1 MEGAGR
7 KKHVMRGGAR
17 TYAVTGNEV
26 YNDFSTLDDTN
37 LATALAAN
45 PNNVVM
51 FIYMPALPGPPPT
64 PHGVSDDPTV
74 FNRANPAL
82 VSPAPGASGWHSVV
96 FGTSQSL
103 LQPRDFRVLMNPAF
117 RIFVQRIGRMD
128 PVTRKDMIRGPD
140 GPGGAVTPGLMGF
153 PNIAALNAWLGPPP
167 APPPPPPAPPAPP
180 PPPPAS
186 SGDGGS
192 GAAGGDVGAVPLP
205 AALARYANVVDNAA
219 TGHIW
224 ANLQQQMLLAPLVRQ
239 RDEYGRW
246 SQDPVLFI
254 VFNGFILG
262 LQGRGVLP
270 PDPAALAEIPLSDYY
285 CSFIWMI
292 IRIVNGA
299 DDIPDAW
306 LDAGG
311 ALSAMR
317 FPGRGSLED
326 VVVSVRSLM
335 ERVVKDN
342 WKHALDN
349 NDENGWIEAA
359 RELERALVNAPPPPA
374 GAVPGGVQEVDIPM
388 AGDGGAGGSNAA
400 AMMGGPLG
408 AAAARAGPGILG
420 PFASAAGSGMMAPA
434 GQFQWANYGP
444 PGAAVAQAAPAV
456 AAPMMGGPLGAA
468 AAMMGGPLGAAG
480 AAGAGPGILGPFA
493 SAAGSGMMAP
503 AGQFQWANYGPPG
516 AAVAQAAQAPAV
528 AAPMNP
534 GMLAPMPPYP
544 NHPRNPYN
552 NLGAAQQ
559 ANNAIA
565 WQYWDQWVAM
575 YPLAAAQYL
584 ASLPPGQRRYG
595 GAIRSSLPT
604 RRAGRSSS
612 SRKRRYTHRRRAL
625 RIGKG
630 GYRST
635 KKNRKV

>member
-7 KKHVMRGGAR
+7 KKHVMRGGGR
-17 TYAVTGNEV
+17 IFQVTEDQKC
-26 YNDFSTLDDTN
+26 NDFITLDEPTIKTVLEKTKPDGSPDTRN
-37 LATALAAN
+37 II
-45 PNNVVM
+45 M

-64 PHGVSDDPTV
+64 QHGVSDKPTV
-74 FNRANPAL
+74 INRAAPELIGPADNI
-82 VSPAPGASGWHSVV
+82 VIPGLNEDLGPPPRPVRWHTAN
-96 FGTSQSL
+96 FGTTQLAISH
-103 LQPRDFRVLMNPAF
+103 RDYLTIMNPVNRLF
-117 RIFVQRIGRMD
+117 MCMIGNYNQNVRLD
-128 PVTRKDMIRGPD
+128 LVRGPD
-140 GPGGAVTPGLMGF
+140 GPGGTVRPGIMGF
-153 PNIAALNAWLGPPP
+153 PNIAALNAWLGP
-167 APPPPPPAPPAPP
+167 PPAPP

-219 TGHIW
+219 TGHIR

-239 RDEYGRW
+239 RDEYGRY

-254 VFNGFILG
+254 VFNGFIMG
-262 LQGRGVLP
+262 LQRRGVLP

-317 FPGRGSLED
+317 FPGRGYLED

-335 ERVVKDN
+335 ESVVKDN

-374 GAVPGGVQEVDIPM
+374 GAVPGGVQEADIPM

-400 AMMGGPLG
+400 AMMGGPL
-408 AAAARAGPGILG
+408 
-420 PFASAAGSGMMAPA
+420 
-434 GQFQWANYGP
+434 
-444 PGAAVAQAAPAV
+444 
-456 AAPMMGGPLGAA
+456 
-468 AAMMGGPLGAAG
+468 G

-516 AAVAQAAQAPAV
+516 AAAAAAQAAPAV

-544 NHPRNPYN
+544 IHPRNPYN
-552 NLGAAQQ
+552 NLGAAQR

-565 WQYWDQWVAM
+565 WHYWDQWVAM